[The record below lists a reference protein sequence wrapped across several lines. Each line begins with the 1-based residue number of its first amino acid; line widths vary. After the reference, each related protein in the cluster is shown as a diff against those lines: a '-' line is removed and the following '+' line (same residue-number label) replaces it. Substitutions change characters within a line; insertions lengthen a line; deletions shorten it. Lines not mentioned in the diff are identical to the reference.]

1 VSVADGISVSC
12 QNCGHIL
19 LEGDD
24 IGFSDEDRQRVQP
37 CDNCGKSGLTL
48 AVQVSESV
56 RAYDHASIKAKRPG
70 QKKPIYD
77 AKMGASQSTATGQW
91 NQVEQ
96 IIDRT
101 NTTHDESWYTKRV
114 VTKDGD
120 VLRDV
125 SEPLKDH
132 TGRGDAKPK
141 MQE

>member
-1 VSVADGISVSC
+1 MEGENVGLSGEDRERIQPC
-12 QNCGHIL
+12 ENCG
-19 LEGDD
+19 
-24 IGFSDEDRQRVQP
+24 QR
-37 CDNCGKSGLTL
+37 GLKI
-48 AVQVSESV
+48 AVQATAKIAHQVHV
-56 RAYDHASIKAKRPG
+56 GMKAKRPG
-70 QKKPIYD
+70 RKKPIYD
-77 AKMGASQSTATGQW
+77 AKMGDSQSTATGQW

-114 VTKDGD
+114 VTKDGE